1 MRLTVG
7 FMALSVVVHDFD
19 IFRAGGCPDETYAP
33 LPIDADAVLA
43 GAVVFQRFQLVARRR
58 AQELQRMRG
67 IELGQLA
74 DGRTLNGTDSS
85 RMATLEQRLRV
96 LAAEAPDR
104 QWRLLRLALY
114 VKESPV

>member
-1 MRLTVG
+1 
-7 FMALSVVVHDFD
+7 MALSVVVHDFD

-43 GAVVFQRFQLVARRR
+43 FAVVFQRFQLVARRR

-74 DGRTLNGTDSS
+74 DGRTLKARIRRGWPPSNSACVS
-85 RMATLEQRLRV
+85 LQRKL
-96 LAAEAPDR
+96 
-104 QWRLLRLALY
+104 QII
-114 VKESPV
+114 SG